1 MTWAI
6 VLFLAA
12 LQGLAE
18 FLPISSSGHL
28 RISEVVLGL
37 GDMPVLFDVML
48 HLGTLCAVII
58 VYRSLL
64 ARTLWAT
71 LRGLTRPREAYLGDP
86 DFRLAAHVMLAMVP
100 TIGLVVVLRTFAE
113 TWAADLARVGATLCV
128 TALVLIALQL
138 RVRAM
143 RRARELARPS
153 DKTSDATASAP
164 RTLAQMTWRDAL
176 AIGTAQ
182 GLSATFRG
190 LSRSGSTITTGVYV
204 GLDQEAAASFSFMV
218 SIPAILGALVFALR
232 KFDGQSDVVAYGL
245 IGAVV
250 AAIVGYFALR
260 WLLQMLGR
268 GRLYLFA
275 GWCAAVG
282 VFAIVW
288 RFTH

>member
-6 VLFLAA
+6 VLFLAC

-28 RISEVVLGL
+28 RISETVLGL

-48 HLGTLCAVII
+48 HLGTLAAVVV
-58 VYRSLL
+58 VYRKLL
-64 ARTLWAT
+64 AKTLAAAA
-71 LRGLTRPREAYLGDP
+71 RGVMRPREAYIRDP
-86 DFRLAAHVMLAMVP
+86 DFRLASHVLLAMVP
-100 TIGLVVVLRTFAE
+100 TVALVMLLRTFAE
-113 TWAADLARVGATLCV
+113 SWASDLARVGATLLV
-128 TALVLIALQL
+128 TAMVLVALHV
-138 RVRAM
+138 RVRAN
-143 RRARELARPS
+143 RRRR
-153 DKTSDATASAP
+153 DADPAHQTHPAA

-204 GLDQEAAASFSFMV
+204 GLEQEAAASFSFLV
-218 SIPAILGALVFALR
+218 SIPAILGALVFALK
-232 KFDGQSDVVAYGL
+232 KFDGNTEVIVYGL
-245 IGAVV
+245 VGAVV
-250 AAIVGYFALR
+250 SAIVGYFALR

-282 VFAIVW
+282 IFAIVW

>member
-6 VLFLAA
+6 VLFLAC

-28 RISEVVLGL
+28 RISESVLGL
-37 GDMPVLFDVML
+37 ADMPVLFDVML
-48 HLGTLCAVII
+48 HLGTLVAVVV
-58 VYRSLL
+58 VYRKLL
-64 ARTLWAT
+64 AKTLGAAA
-71 LRGLTRPREAYLGDP
+71 RGIMRPREAYGSDP
-86 DFRLAAHVMLAMVP
+86 DFRLASHVLLAMVP
-100 TIGLVVVLRTFAE
+100 TIALVVVLRTFAE
-113 TWAADLARVGATLCV
+113 TWASDLARVGATLLI
-128 TALVLIALQL
+128 TALVLVALQI
-138 RVRAM
+138 RVRANR
-143 RRARELARPS
+143 RRAEADPA
-153 DKTSDATASAP
+153 DVGG

-190 LSRSGSTITTGVYV
+190 LSRSGSTITTGVFV
-204 GLDQEAAASFSFMV
+204 GLQQEAAASFSFLV
-218 SIPAILGALVFALR
+218 SIPAILGALVFALK
-232 KFDGQSDVVAYGL
+232 KFDGNTEVIVYGL
-245 IGAVV
+245 VGAVI

-282 VFAIVW
+282 IFAIVW